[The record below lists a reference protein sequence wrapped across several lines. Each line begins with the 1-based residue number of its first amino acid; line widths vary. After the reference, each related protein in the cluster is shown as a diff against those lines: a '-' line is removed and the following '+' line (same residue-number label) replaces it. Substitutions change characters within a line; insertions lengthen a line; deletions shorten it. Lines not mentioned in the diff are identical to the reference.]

1 MNHFSH
7 LFNSPKLD
15 DIDTKIKDID
25 REIIERQ
32 DRIET
37 LLSRMEVLLTAV
49 LEKTTLQAP
58 QSEEVKQERPT
69 FEQIYQKH
77 TEKKREWN
85 KHKTRGMQRPR
96 LKDMLREA
104 RKHGYEIHDTKLANP
119 TQYLM
124 YNGIMTHEDYAVWR
138 ESRESKI
145 KS

>member
-15 DIDTKIKDID
+15 DVDTKIKDID

-85 KHKTRGMQRPR
+85 THKTRGERRPR
-96 LKDMLREA
+96 LRDMLREA
-104 RKHGYEIHDTKLANP
+104 RDYGYDLDDTKLANP
-119 TQYLM
+119 SQYLM
-124 YNGIMTHEDYAVWR
+124 YNGYMTREDYAVWR
-138 ESRESKI
+138 ESRDGKLT
-145 KS
+145 